1 MISPLLWPLRLLAL
15 LHPATAPLPAS
26 PPALAAA
33 APTETPTIETLLNRL
48 GSTIGKLQTLRVNV
62 NATERHPDGY
72 QQART
77 LMKISLSP
85 LRIYLRNQKGIEVLY
100 VQGQNNGDAW
110 VYPGKFPYVTVSL
123 DPNGSLMHRNQHHS
137 VLDAGYGVIADLIRV
152 PPQRSEAYRRSFRYQ
167 GDTTIQGRPCYLLR
181 SDFPQFKYVSYKTVG
196 GETAAKIAERFGCGE
211 FRIAQRND
219 IDYEDVLPE
228 GKTLMVPNAYGRR
241 TILCVDQKLMLPL
254 AVAVWDDKGLFES
267 FEFSQVVP
275 NQPIP
280 AAEFTKDFPGYKF

>member
-1 MISPLLWPLRLLAL
+1 MISSLLWPLRLLAL
-15 LHPATAPLPAS
+15 FSPAAPPP
-26 PPALAAA
+26 PPAD
-33 APTETPTIETLLNRL
+33 APTTEVLLARL
-48 GSTIGKLQTLRVNV
+48 GTAIGKLQTLRCNV
-62 NATERHPDGY
+62 KANERQANGY

-77 LMKISLSP
+77 LMKINASP
-85 LRIYLRNQKGIEVLY
+85 LRIYLRNNQGIEVLY

-123 DPNGSLMHRNQHHS
+123 DPNGSLMRRTQHHS
-137 VLDAGYGVIADLIRV
+137 VLDAGYGTIADLIRI
-152 PPQRSEAYRRSFRYQ
+152 PPQRSEAFRRSFRYA

-181 SDFPQFKYVSYKTVG
+181 SDFPQFKYISYKTTG

-211 FRIAQRND
+211 YRIAERND
-219 IDYEDVLPE
+219 IGYEDVLPA
-228 GKTLMVPNAYGRR
+228 GKTLQVPNAYGRR

-267 FEFSQVVP
+267 FEFSQVVA

-280 AAEFTKDFPGYKF
+280 AAEFTKDYKDYKF

>member
-15 LHPATAPLPAS
+15 LSPAPAP
-26 PPALAAA
+26 PPAAPAPA
-33 APTETPTIETLLNRL
+33 DAPTTEVLLNRL
-48 GSTIGKLQTLRVNV
+48 STAISKLQTLRVNV
-62 NATERHPDGY
+62 KANERHADGY
-72 QQART
+72 QPART
-77 LMKISLSP
+77 LMKIAFSP
-85 LRIYLRNQKGIEVLY
+85 LRIYLRNHKGIEVLY

-110 VYPGKFPYVTVSL
+110 VYPAKFPYVTISL

-152 PPQRSEAYRRSFRYQ
+152 PPQRSDAYRRSFRYQ

-181 SDFPQFKYVSYKTVG
+181 SDFPQFKYVSYKTTG

-219 IDYEDVLPE
+219 IGYEDVLPE
-228 GKTLMVPNAYGRR
+228 GKVLQVPNAYGRR
-241 TILCVDQKLMLPL
+241 TILCVDQKMMLPL

-267 FEFSQVVP
+267 FEFSQVVA

-280 AAEFTKDFPGYKF
+280 AAEFTKEYKDYKF